1 MYLLFLVCGNYL
13 STYPAD
19 TGLFWEVDGVGGP
32 FQRTQI
38 ASKILEMGLKSRESV
53 PHDVPMEEVMTQMQ
67 ETVEYTV
74 EVVVG
79 LMASFRNSLHTKKCC
94 VVLQYPISLLL
105 IGKGRS
111 D

>member
-53 PHDVPMEEVMTQMQ
+53 HHDAPMEEVMTQMQ

-79 LMASFRNSLHTKKCC
+79 LMASFRNSLHTKK
-94 VVLQYPISLLL
+94 
-105 IGKGRS
+105 
-111 D
+111 